1 MGGIAVILLNATI
14 PSLAKYAILIVSTY
28 VASNLIVFLYNEA
41 VQRIWNR
48 KSMNL
53 SIQET

>member
-1 MGGIAVILLNATI
+1 MGGIAVILLNAAI

-41 VQRIWNR
+41 VQRIWKR